1 MIYIAKG
8 MLWYA
13 VLPLH
18 MVCRFSGPFILVDEL
33 VCGACSIAGAG
44 MRFVRQG
51 FFSLMRSAVSC
62 SSFVA
67 AAAAA
72 DGSVRWFFIPYF
84 RSTAI
89 LGLSFMVPR
98 SLFERMW

>member
-1 MIYIAKG
+1 MQGVFFGFSMIYIAKG

-18 MVCRFSGPFILVDEL
+18 MVCRFSGPFILVNEL

-44 MRFVRQG
+44 MRFVRPG

-62 SSFVA
+62 SSI
-67 AAAAA
+67 AAA
-72 DGSVRWFFIPYF
+72 DGSV
-84 RSTAI
+84 
-89 LGLSFMVPR
+89 
-98 SLFERMW
+98 